1 MYVSFCYMH
10 SQLFIFISG
19 LVYEDAE
26 AIYAEVK
33 RDGELL
39 VEEAFSVLIPKSVPL
54 TPATTSKPL
63 SGSCKIVAYNT
74 TFFPRWEI
82 VKVPLTKAGSQLKS
96 HILQASDDCRE
107 GYAIMH
113 CPKGAGLGELQSP
126 SNALHAHLKPV
137 SSKALHSFICDYKV
151 SFISEQFTR
160 TDPIIS
166 CSEMQAF
173 SLP

>member
-1 MYVSFCYMH
+1 MYVLCRHTYE
-10 SQLFIFISG
+10 QLIIFIISG

-33 RDGELL
+33 RDGDLL
-39 VEEAFSVLIPKSVPL
+39 VEEAFSVLLPKSVPL

-82 VKVPLTKAGSQLKS
+82 IKVPLTKAGSQLKS
-96 HILQASDDCRE
+96 QILQASDDCRE

-113 CPKGAGLGELQSP
+113 CAKGAGLGELKSP

-137 SSKALHSFICDYKV
+137 SSKAFHSCISYYKV
-151 SFISEQFTR
+151 LICF
-160 TDPIIS
+160 
-166 CSEMQAF
+166 
-173 SLP
+173 